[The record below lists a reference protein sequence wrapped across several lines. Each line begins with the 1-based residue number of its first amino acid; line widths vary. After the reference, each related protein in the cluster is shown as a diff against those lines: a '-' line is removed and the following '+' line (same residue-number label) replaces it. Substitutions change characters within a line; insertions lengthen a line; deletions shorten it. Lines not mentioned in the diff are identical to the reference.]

1 MQVTETLSEGL
12 KREYKVVVLAG
23 DIEQRVTDRLT
34 ELAKEAQMPGF
45 RPGKV
50 PVTLLRKTHG
60 KNVLGEILEV
70 VVNDA
75 TSKTLTDNEIR
86 PATQPSVEITKFEE
100 GTDLEYNLVVEILP
114 TIEMMDF
121 GTLKLERYVAEVP
134 EEDLDKR
141 IEHLAE
147 QMRNF
152 EDAEAGREAAD
163 GDAVIIDF
171 KGSVDGEPFEGGAGE
186 DFNLRL
192 GSGQFIPGFE
202 EQLLGRKSGDE
213 CVVKLTFPEDYNAA
227 DLAGKEAEFE
237 VKMKSLKVAE
247 EAKIDDALAEKLGLE
262 NLDGLRD
269 AVRKEVEGEY
279 GQVSRARLKR
289 VLLDSLD
296 EHHNFDVPP
305 GMVDLEFEQI
315 WEQMQK
321 DLEQQGKDLESLEKP
336 EEEARAEFRVL
347 AERRVRL
354 GLLLTEVG
362 QSSNLD
368 VSADEV
374 NRAIMEQ
381 ARQFPGQEQQV
392 FEYFKNNQEMQAQ
405 VRAPILEDKVVD
417 YIVEIADVTEKT
429 VSLEELL
436 RDPDE
441 EAAVAAESAAP
452 ASEEPAKKKT
462 KAKKKKKS
470 DEAAKSAG

>member
-12 KREYKVVVLAG
+12 KREYKVVVLAD

-60 KNVLGEILEV
+60 KNVLGEVLEV

-100 GTDLEYNLVVEILP
+100 GSDLEYNLAVEILP

-121 GTLKLERYVAEVP
+121 STLKLERYVAEVP

-141 IEHLAE
+141 IEILAE

-171 KGSVDGEPFEGGAGE
+171 KGSVDGKPFEGGAGE

-213 CVVKLTFPEDYNAA
+213 CVVRSPFRPE
-227 DLAGKEAEFE
+227 
-237 VKMKSLKVAE
+237 
-247 EAKIDDALAEKLGLE
+247 
-262 NLDGLRD
+262 
-269 AVRKEVEGEY
+269 
-279 GQVSRARLKR
+279 
-289 VLLDSLD
+289 
-296 EHHNFDVPP
+296 
-305 GMVDLEFEQI
+305 
-315 WEQMQK
+315 
-321 DLEQQGKDLESLEKP
+321 
-336 EEEARAEFRVL
+336 
-347 AERRVRL
+347 
-354 GLLLTEVG
+354 
-362 QSSNLD
+362 
-368 VSADEV
+368 
-374 NRAIMEQ
+374 
-381 ARQFPGQEQQV
+381 
-392 FEYFKNNQEMQAQ
+392 
-405 VRAPILEDKVVD
+405 
-417 YIVEIADVTEKT
+417 
-429 VSLEELL
+429 
-436 RDPDE
+436 
-441 EAAVAAESAAP
+441 
-452 ASEEPAKKKT
+452 
-462 KAKKKKKS
+462 
-470 DEAAKSAG
+470 